1 VALLIPQGAFLQV
14 SLSGKEELGALKKSF
29 AIPLNQVLHIARVD
43 DLWFHLRGIRAP
55 GTGIPGLIM
64 LGTTRY
70 QGKKDFN
77 AVYKRKPGHVVTLD
91 GSEFTRLLITD
102 CAGQIAL
109 EQVPLI

>member
-1 VALLIPQGAFLQV
+1 
-14 SLSGKEELGALKKSF
+14 
-29 AIPLNQVLHIARVD
+29 
-43 DLWFHLRGIRAP
+43 
-55 GTGIPGLIM
+55 M